1 MSNYFFNIL
10 EDEEETS
17 TQKLAKDTL
26 EKANVDVANRVRKQN
41 NYFSLPTPTSESL
54 PTTRKSENYF
64 GLPDKQVD
72 LEQIDTGRKI
82 AYGAAQE
89 PMILGSLGRVVRA
102 GVESVFSEETFDEVL
117 KDIEKER
124 QEKILDKFPEFKGL
138 KEEDAAILSGRVS
151 TALVD
156 PITFLIPWTK
166 IGKAGRLATVG
177 TGAGVATADVAL
189 REKVLYGEV
198 NPGSLLLAG
207 TLGGVSSGIGDVVAK
222 RFRAPDEPDIK
233 LTKKDQ
239 DVYDEIE
246 PLSIASLDEV
256 LDSVRDAPNTSKIV
270 AKAEYSQRRFEEANA
285 LYKQLNGKAYKAEE
299 ARLSKYQKQ
308 LEAIKAKPATV
319 LSTKEGIQFH
329 GTSKQLP
336 KKLED
341 VELGYTGSEQNIYGS
356 GFYTTSKHNIA
367 KGYAKEN
374 GFIYEVSEKKG
385 IKLFNMD
392 NKVPDNIKKEIFS
405 SPDWDEF
412 GQALV
417 GFLATSPKTSLL
429 KLHDEARAIGNE
441 LRYPAYEL
449 QDVFYGWSVKLM
461 EQGYDGY
468 KHIGGIL
475 SKGEKHNVK
484 IYWNPS
490 RALTIKPL
498 SKKGDI
504 AKQKRILK
512 QEEKINK
519 QILKLT
525 TPKDELAS
533 IYRKAGVKDFDEL
546 KALNKEAQKTISQ
559 SYDVLNKNSEI
570 IADAI
575 LEPIDQ
581 AAKKGELTESLIQK
595 IMYESTRPLFGAGV
609 GWALGTTFGDEDDSS
624 LMWSLTGIGL
634 VLGHVQKKVQRADFK
649 LTKSSEKAIN
659 DVIQKTAKRSL
670 FTFLKINT
678 ATSTAART
686 SAWGDILDTFSKLM
700 FKQQGATLK
709 GKAVMSVEEREMSA
723 FQQLSKFIHEEVLG
737 HVDHEIAVLAGKLQN
752 GFTTRQKILEEFG
765 SAKTA
770 QVVSVKNNIDSF
782 QNLIGDYVTDVG
794 IKWDKLDNYGLTQMW
809 DWKAIH
815 ANPDLFRVQLHKAIA
830 KQHKLD
836 PIADLQKIETLSQ
849 KFSKSIAG
857 VSSTSVFTKDG
868 KTVTIPL
875 TKNFEKKRMLTD
887 QDARIEMQDFLVNDP
902 RLTLQTLVGN
912 TVPSVEFARTFG
924 SRGELLKS
932 IRQEIHNKYNN
943 LPGDTTKLKAKEIKQ
958 LHDAIDGYFGLYQA
972 NQRWSDQGQT
982 TMAGLT
988 ALANST
994 MLTRVVIPS
1003 LGDLIQ
1009 PLQNSGARATIQ
1021 GYGKAFRKGEQTF
1034 AEQGLGIKYA
1044 SQLENELRALAFGVD
1059 PSNATQAGI
1068 NAWNRKFF
1076 KIVQLERLTNYA
1088 RARAY
1093 DIGVYRAFNISKKTG
1108 KINQSLR
1115 TEMNALGM
1123 SDDSI
1128 KVLRKF
1134 NTAEEAYTDPKARAI
1149 LHNAGFKSAERDA
1162 IIPTAGN
1169 RLLFSQSNNPAIRAI
1184 GQFISWAQAKTTQT
1198 NALMS
1203 RVESGDAK
1211 QAIRILGA
1219 LTIYGG
1225 VRDLQIAFSPSKY
1238 YEDEKNVPPRFS
1250 KEWIADA
1257 TVLSGNVPVF
1267 VDKVFNSYAGP
1278 GSSSPVTSIVPVLS
1292 LMEDLLKTPPKVIN
1306 NASNDDYW
1314 GVTSNIADVTP
1325 FGRDLK
1331 NLLRKLGFTIED
1343 KPNIKELSAFDRA
1356 LRATGGLIEGEG
1368 EIPNTKEKPEERI
1381 NPFTGEPYT
1390 ALYKRDRVPFD
1401 RGGEGRI
1408 IKEGSILELIRK
1420 HRGDAVANSLVS
1432 FGDKVG
1438 EIESNNIPTRVQDI
1452 KLDGQL
1458 VADGPGRGKYQF
1470 EMFYRGGKGGAKT
1483 AVQRALNLYE
1493 QYGQK
1498 APENLIKLSLQKD
1511 IDFSKLPESLQD
1523 DIFYANAAMKKGFRL
1538 DDLASGKLT
1547 EKEAWL
1553 THHWAGKEEDRKEK
1567 STLWDDRFVSGTKH
1581 LTN

>member
-1 MSNYFFNIL
+1 MSNYFFDIL

-26 EKANVDVANRVRKQN
+26 EKANVDVANRVRQQD
-41 NYFSLPTPTSESL
+41 NYFSLPTATSTAL
-54 PTTRKSENYF
+54 PTTRKTENYF

-89 PMILGSLGRVVRA
+89 PMILGSLGRVVKA
-102 GVESVFSEETFDEVL
+102 GVESAFTDETFDEVL

-124 QEKILDKFPEFKGL
+124 QEKILDDFPDFKGL

-166 IGKAGRLATVG
+166 VAKAGRIATIG

-198 NPGSLLLAG
+198 NPGSLLFAS
-207 TLGGVSSGIGDVVAK
+207 TLGGLSSGIGDVIAR
-222 RFRAPDEPDIK
+222 RFRATDEPDIK
-233 LTKKDQ
+233 LTKKEQ

-246 PLSIASLDEV
+246 PLAVARLSDK
-256 LDSVRDAPNTSKIV
+256 LDSLRDAPNTSKIV
-270 AKAEYSQRRFEEANA
+270 TEAEFTQRRFNEANA
-285 LYKQLNGKAYKAEE
+285 LYKQLNGKAYKVEE

-308 LEAIKAKPATV
+308 LETIKAKPA
-319 LSTKEGIQFH
+319 
-329 GTSKQLP
+329 
-336 KKLED
+336 
-341 VELGYTGSEQNIYGS
+341 
-356 GFYTTSKHNIA
+356 
-367 KGYAKEN
+367 
-374 GFIYEVSEKKG
+374 
-385 IKLFNMD
+385 
-392 NKVPDNIKKEIFS
+392 
-405 SPDWDEF
+405 
-412 GQALV
+412 
-417 GFLATSPKTSLL
+417 LATAKDRTRTLTQEQINKIREAPARKTPTPKLVSVF
-429 KLHDEARAIGNE
+429 KIREA
-441 LRYPAYEL
+441 
-449 QDVFYGWSVKLM
+449 V
-461 EQGYDGY
+461 
-468 KHIGGIL
+468 
-475 SKGEKHNVK
+475 
-484 IYWNPS
+484 
-490 RALTIKPL
+490 T
-498 SKKGDI
+498 

-512 QEEKINK
+512 QEEKLNK

-525 TPKDELAS
+525 TPKDELES
-533 IYRKAGVKDFDEL
+533 IYRKAGVTDFEEL

-559 SYDVLNKNSEI
+559 SYNVLNKNSEI
-570 IADAI
+570 IADAM
-575 LEPIDQ
+575 LEPIEQ
-581 AAKKGELTESLIQK
+581 AAKRGELTESLIQK
-595 IMYESTRPLFGAGV
+595 IMYESTRPLFGAGI

-634 VLGHVQKKVQRADFK
+634 VLGHVQKKVQRADFN
-649 LTKSSEKAIN
+649 LTKSSEKVIN
-659 DVIQKTAKRSL
+659 DVIETTSKRSL
-670 FTFLKINT
+670 STFIKINT

-686 SAWGDILDTFSKLM
+686 SAWGGAADTFSKLM

-709 GKAVMSVEEREMSA
+709 GKAVMSVEEREMSI
-723 FQQLSKFIHEEVLG
+723 FQQLSRMIHEDVLG
-737 HVDHEIAVLAGKLQN
+737 NVDNEIAVLAGKLQN

-794 IKWDKLDNYGLTQMW
+794 IRWDKLDNYGLTQMW

-830 KQHKLD
+830 KQYNLD
-836 PIADLQKIETLSQ
+836 PIADLQKIEVLSQ

-857 VSSTSVFTKDG
+857 VSSTTVFAKDG

-902 RLTLQTLVGN
+902 RLTLQSLVGN
-912 TVPSVEFARTFG
+912 TVPSVEFTRTFG
-924 SRGELLKS
+924 TRGQLLKS
-932 IRQEIHNKYNN
+932 IRQEVHNKYNN
-943 LPGDTTKLKAKEIKQ
+943 LPGNTAKLKEKEIKQ
-958 LHDAIDGYFGLYQA
+958 IHDAVDGYFGLYQA
-972 NQRWSDQGQT
+972 NQRWADQGQT

-1009 PLQNSGARATIQ
+1009 PLQNSGVRATIQ
-1021 GYGKAFRKGEQTF
+1021 GYGKAFRKGEKTF

-1044 SQLENELRALAFGVD
+1044 SQLENELRALSFGVD
-1059 PSNATQAGI
+1059 PSNATQAAI
-1068 NAWNRKFF
+1068 NSFNRKFF
-1076 KIVQLERLTNYA
+1076 KIVQLERLTNFA
-1088 RARAY
+1088 RAKAY
-1093 DIGVYRAFNISKKTG
+1093 DIGVFRAFDISKKTG

-1123 SDDSI
+1123 GDDSI

-1134 NTAEEAYTDPKARAI
+1134 NTAQEAYADPKARSI

-1162 IIPTAGN
+1162 IIPTTGN
-1169 RLLFSQSNNPAIRAI
+1169 RLLFAQSNNPAIRAI

-1198 NALMS
+1198 NALIS

-1225 VRDLQIAFSPSKY
+1225 VRELQIAFSPSKY
-1238 YEDEKNVPPRFS
+1238 FEEEENIPPRFS
-1250 KEWIADA
+1250 KDWIADA

-1267 VDKVFNSYAGP
+1267 IDKVFNSFTGP
-1278 GSSSPVTSIVPVLS
+1278 GSSSPVTSTVPVLS

-1306 NASNDDYW
+1306 NAWNDDYW
-1314 GVTSNIADVTP
+1314 GATSNIADVTP
-1325 FGRDLK
+1325 FGRDIK
-1331 NLLRKLGFTIED
+1331 NILRKLGFTIED
-1343 KPNIKELSAFDRA
+1343 KPNIKEISAFDRA
-1356 LRATGGLIEGEG
+1356 LRATGGLIKGEG
-1368 EIPNTKEKPEERI
+1368 EVPNAKEKPEERI

-1390 ALYKRDRVPFD
+1390 ALYYNGGAVRKQYNDGGSEGKKVNIVEKVFLTKNPKDILTRTVKDQEGYKFQLELED
-1401 RGGEGRI
+1401 DGEGTILRNKKHNQFVRDMYI
-1408 IKEGSILELIRK
+1408 ALKEKGHPFPEAAATHAGYESRYGASALAQETNNVFGLKKKSEVDEPYKEYDTREKAKDGSSYIEKKAKFRTFNTI
-1420 HRGDAVANSLVS
+1420 GDSID
-1432 FGDKVG
+1432 GYM
-1438 EIESNNIPTRVQDI
+1438 EHINN
-1452 KLDGQL
+1452 
-1458 VADGPGRGKYQF
+1458 RGK
-1470 EMFYRGGKGGAKT
+1470 T
-1483 AVQRALNLYE
+1483 APHSE
-1493 QYGQK
+1493 QTPKQWRSAQTDREYY
-1498 APENLIKLSLQKD
+1498 AAIQKD
-1511 IDFSKLPESLQD
+1511 GYATETSYPDKLLTTLNDFRNRGVFD
-1523 DIFYANAAMKKGFRL
+1523 
-1538 DDLASGKLT
+1538 
-1547 EKEAWL
+1547 
-1553 THHWAGKEEDRKEK
+1553 
-1567 STLWDDRFVSGTKH
+1567 

>member
-1 MSNYFFNIL
+1 MSNYFFDIL

-117 KDIEKER
+117 EDIEKER

-270 AKAEYSQRRFEEANA
+270 TKAEYSQRRFEEANA

-299 ARLSKYQKQ
+299 ARLSKYQKE
-308 LEAIKAKPATV
+308 LEAIKAKPALTTAKDRTRT
-319 LSTKEGIQFH
+319 LTQ
-329 GTSKQLP
+329 
-336 KKLED
+336 
-341 VELGYTGSEQNIYGS
+341 EQI
-356 GFYTTSKHNIA
+356 
-367 KGYAKEN
+367 
-374 GFIYEVSEKKG
+374 
-385 IKLFNMD
+385 
-392 NKVPDNIKKEIFS
+392 NKIR
-405 SPDWDEF
+405 
-412 GQALV
+412 
-417 GFLATSPKTSLL
+417 
-429 KLHDEARAIGNE
+429 EA
-441 LRYPAYEL
+441 
-449 QDVFYGWSVKLM
+449 
-461 EQGYDGY
+461 
-468 KHIGGIL
+468 
-475 SKGEKHNVK
+475 
-484 IYWNPS
+484 PS
-490 RALTIKPL
+490 RKTPTPKLVSVFKIREAVT
-498 SKKGDI
+498 

-512 QEEKINK
+512 QEEKLNK

-634 VLGHVQKKVQRADFK
+634 VLGHLQKKVQRADFK
-649 LTKSSEKAIN
+649 LSKSSEKAIN
-659 DVIQKTAKRSL
+659 DVIEKTARRSL

-836 PIADLQKIETLSQ
+836 PIADIQKIETLSQ

-868 KTVTIPL
+868 KTITIPL

-902 RLTLQTLVGN
+902 RLTLQTLVFN

-932 IRQEIHNKYNN
+932 IRQEIHKKYNN
-943 LPGDTTKLKAKEIKQ
+943 LPGDTTKLKAKEIEQ

-994 MLTRVVIPS
+994 MLTRVSIPS

-1021 GYGKAFRKGEQTF
+1021 GYGKAFRKDEQTF

-1044 SQLENELRALAFGVD
+1044 SQLENELRALSFGVD

-1134 NTAEEAYTDPKARAI
+1134 DTAEEAYIDPKARAI

-1162 IIPTAGN
+1162 IIPTSGN

-1267 VDKVFNSYAGP
+1267 VDKVFNSFAGP
-1278 GSSSPVTSIVPVLS
+1278 GSASPVTSIVPVLS

-1331 NLLRKLGFTIED
+1331 NLLKKLGFTIED

-1368 EIPNTKEKPEERI
+1368 EVPNAKEKPEERI

-1390 ALYKRDRVPFD
+1390 ALYYNGGAVRKQYNDGGSEGKKELNVVTKAIKSNNPGNIER
-1401 RGGEGRI
+1401 GEGF
-1408 IKEGSILELIRK
+1408 
-1420 HRGDAVANSLVS
+1420 A
-1432 FGDKVG
+1432 G
-1438 EIESNNIPTRVQDI
+1438 EV
-1452 KLDGQL
+1452 K
-1458 VADGPGRGKYQF
+1458 GKY
-1470 EMFYRGGKGGAKT
+1470 
-1483 AVQRALNLYE
+1483 
-1493 QYGQK
+1493 YG
-1498 APENLIKLSLQKD
+1498 EN
-1511 IDFSKLPESLQD
+1511 
-1523 DIFYANAAMKKGFRL
+1523 
-1538 DDLASGKLT
+1538 
-1547 EKEAWL
+1547 
-1553 THHWAGKEEDRKEK
+1553 
-1567 STLWDDRFVSGTKH
+1567 DRFVYFDTPQAGVRSIKRDALSKLKEFNGDLFKMISKYAPAGKGKYGVENPTENYYKYLLNRVGNKERITREDIPNFVRGIIEFENLPRAEETEEQKLIKNNRVKNYLSDEVFNEAMVWGEYNYPTGTTSEQMREDQITGKFR
-1581 LTN
+1581 TE